1 MSVISGTAD
10 IVILNTPKNAIYI
23 EGDYEAA
30 VSDYWNGVDFSKIGA
45 APNDHSVFDY
55 GTRSWID
62 ISTLQDKK
70 TETWNRL
77 KLERDRLEFGGF
89 TYKDN
94 VYDSDQV
101 SQGRIM
107 GAALAGVDQVW
118 TTADNSTVS
127 LTGTELLELYQ
138 ALQAHVAGVHER
150 GRIARL
156 AVERAITKEEVE
168 SITL

>member
-1 MSVISGTAD
+1 MYFFAELDEDNKVVSVIKSATYLNSPVLIEIPEMID
-10 IVILNTPKNAIYI
+10 IINK
-23 EGDYEAA
+23 
-30 VSDYWNGVDFSKIGA
+30 NGVVYTYDKATGVIS
-45 APNDHSVFDY
+45 S
-55 GTRSWID
+55 SID
-62 ISTLQDKK
+62 ITSLKEGKWVEIKLQR
-70 TETWNRL
+70 EQ
-77 KLERDRLEFGGF
+77 LEFGGF
-89 TYKDN
+89 EYAGN
-94 VYDSDQV
+94 IYDSDQV

-127 LTGTELLELYQ
+127 LTGAELLELYQ
-138 ALQAHVAGVHER
+138 ALQAHIASVHER